1 MIDKSEKL
9 RFDSICRSVAAEGLE
24 GSVIG
29 TMSEKRM
36 HKTLKRYICPDES
49 FHEARIKPS
58 GEAFFSGKESGRGG
72 YIADICVDGD
82 IFEIQTGGFYPLKEK
97 IGFYLNNTG
106 FTVTVIHPL
115 IAEKWSVWI
124 DPETGETT
132 PRRRSPKREKPTDL
146 LPELFWLAEYL
157 DNDRLRFCFPV
168 IEAEEYRILDGY
180 GRDKKKRA
188 TRYERMPVSLIDEID
203 IGGRELWQLLPPTLP
218 CEFNSTEFNKLT
230 GLRGR
235 RAYYALKLLCLTGI
249 AEKGE
254 KVGRSYVYKLLSRGE
269 GDGR

>member
-9 RFDSICRSVAAEGLE
+9 RFDSICRAVAAEGLE

-82 IFEIQTGGFYPLKEK
+82 IFEIQTGGFYPLKDK
-97 IGFYLNNTG
+97 IGFYLKNTD
-106 FTVTVIHPL
+106 FTVTVVHPL
-115 IAEKWSVWI
+115 IAEKWSIWV

-132 PRRRSPKREKPTDL
+132 PRRRSPKKERPTDL
-146 LPELFWLAEYL
+146 LPELFWLVDYL
-157 DNDRLRFCFPV
+157 ANDRLRFCFPV

-203 IGGRELWQLLPPTLP
+203 IGGSDLQSLLPEGLAR
-218 CEFNSTEFNKLT
+218 EFTAAEFNKAT

-235 RAYYALKLLCLTGI
+235 RAYYALKLLCLVGI

-254 KVGRSYVYKLLSRGE
+254 KVGRSYVYKLTSKE
-269 GDGR
+269 